1 MSKPT
6 NSLRYYYDLFKSLLN
21 RLDAPKTRV
30 VLLKHYFLSIYK
42 KSGGATE
49 SNVKQEEKV
58 ELLSD
63 FLRKQNQNKG
73 ADDEFQNDTE
83 GDFQYLDEY
92 NNVIELFYF
101 QSNGNLQSINAH
113 FSKEIEGFD
122 IELIFSQFKRF
133 LNGLQKRWCL

>member
-1 MSKPT
+1 MMSQST

-42 KSGGATE
+42 KSGGVTE
-49 SNVKQEEKV
+49 SNIKQEEKV

-73 ADDEFQNDTE
+73 ADDFQDNSED
-83 GDFQYLDEY
+83 DFQYFDEY

-113 FSKEIEGFD
+113 FSKEIDGFD

-133 LNGLQKRWCL
+133 LNGLQKR

>member
-1 MSKPT
+1 MSQPT

-83 GDFQYLDEY
+83 GNFQYLDEY

-133 LNGLQKRWCL
+133 LNGLQKR

>member
-1 MSKPT
+1 MSQPT

-49 SNVKQEEKV
+49 SNIKQEEKV

-101 QSNGNLQSINAH
+101 QSNGNLHSINTH

-133 LNGLQKRWCL
+133 LNGLQKR

>member
-1 MSKPT
+1 MSQPT

-73 ADDEFQNDTE
+73 ADDDFQNDNE
-83 GDFQYLDEY
+83 DDFQYLDEY

-122 IELIFSQFKRF
+122 IELIFAQFKRF
-133 LNGLQKRWCL
+133 LNGLQKR

>member
-1 MSKPT
+1 MSQPT

-73 ADDEFQNDTE
+73 ADDEFQNDIE

-101 QSNGNLQSINAH
+101 QSNGNLQSINTH
-113 FSKEIEGFD
+113 FFKEIEGFD

-133 LNGLQKRWCL
+133 LNGLQKR

>member
-1 MSKPT
+1 MSQST

-42 KSGGATE
+42 KSGGVTE
-49 SNVKQEEKV
+49 SNIKQEEKV

-73 ADDEFQNDTE
+73 TDDDDFQDNSED
-83 GDFQYLDEY
+83 DFQYFDEY

-113 FSKEIEGFD
+113 FSKEIDGFD

-133 LNGLQKRWCL
+133 LNGLQKR

>member
-73 ADDEFQNDTE
+73 ADNEFQNDTE

-133 LNGLQKRWCL
+133 LNGLQKR

>member
-1 MSKPT
+1 MSQPT

-113 FSKEIEGFD
+113 FSKEIDGFD

-133 LNGLQKRWCL
+133 LNGLQKR

>member
-101 QSNGNLQSINAH
+101 QSNGNLHSINGH

-133 LNGLQKRWCL
+133 LNGLQKR

>member
-42 KSGGATE
+42 KSSGATE

-63 FLRKQNQNKG
+63 FLRKQKQNKG

-133 LNGLQKRWCL
+133 LNGLQKR

>member
-1 MSKPT
+1 MSQPT

-73 ADDEFQNDTE
+73 ADDDFQDNSED
-83 GDFQYLDEY
+83 DFQYFDEY

-133 LNGLQKRWCL
+133 LNGLQKR

>member
-1 MSKPT
+1 MSQST

-42 KSGGATE
+42 KSGGVTE
-49 SNVKQEEKV
+49 SNIKQEEKV

-73 ADDEFQNDTE
+73 ADDDFQDNSED
-83 GDFQYLDEY
+83 DFQYFDEY
-92 NNVIELFYF
+92 NNIIELFYF

-113 FSKEIEGFD
+113 FSKEIDGFD

-133 LNGLQKRWCL
+133 LNGLQKR

>member
-1 MSKPT
+1 MMSQPT

-21 RLDAPKTRV
+21 RLDAPKTKV

-63 FLRKQNQNKG
+63 FLRKQKQNKG
-73 ADDEFQNDTE
+73 ADDDFQNDTE

-133 LNGLQKRWCL
+133 LNGLQKR

>member
-1 MSKPT
+1 MSQPT

-73 ADDEFQNDTE
+73 ADDEFQSDTE

-133 LNGLQKRWCL
+133 LNGLQKR

>member
-1 MSKPT
+1 MSQPT

-30 VLLKHYFLSIYK
+30 VLLKYYFLSIYK

-49 SNVKQEEKV
+49 SNIKQEEKV

-92 NNVIELFYF
+92 NNLIELFYF
-101 QSNGNLQSINAH
+101 QSNGNLHSINGH

-133 LNGLQKRWCL
+133 LNGLQKR

>member
-1 MSKPT
+1 MSQPT

-73 ADDEFQNDTE
+73 ADDEFPNDTE

-133 LNGLQKRWCL
+133 LNGLQKR

>member
-1 MSKPT
+1 MSQPT

-49 SNVKQEEKV
+49 SNIKQEEKV

-73 ADDEFQNDTE
+73 ADDFQNDNE
-83 GDFQYLDEY
+83 DDFQYLDEY

-133 LNGLQKRWCL
+133 LNGLQKR

>member
-122 IELIFSQFKRF
+122 IELIFSQFKGF
-133 LNGLQKRWCL
+133 LNGLQKR

>member
-1 MSKPT
+1 MSQST

-42 KSGGATE
+42 KSGGVTE
-49 SNVKQEEKV
+49 SNIKQEEKV

-73 ADDEFQNDTE
+73 ADDEPQDDID
-83 GDFQYLDEY
+83 GDFQYFDEY

-113 FSKEIEGFD
+113 FSKEINGFD

>member
-1 MSKPT
+1 MSQPT

-73 ADDEFQNDTE
+73 ADDEFQNDNE
-83 GDFQYLDEY
+83 DDFQYLDEY

-133 LNGLQKRWCL
+133 LNGLQKR

>member
-1 MSKPT
+1 MSQPT

-73 ADDEFQNDTE
+73 ADDDFQNDNE
-83 GDFQYLDEY
+83 DDFQYLDEY

-101 QSNGNLQSINAH
+101 PSNGNLQSINAH

-122 IELIFSQFKRF
+122 IELIFAQFKRF
-133 LNGLQKRWCL
+133 LNGLQKR

>member
-1 MSKPT
+1 MSQST

-21 RLDAPKTRV
+21 RLNAPKTRV

-42 KSGGATE
+42 KSGGVTE
-49 SNVKQEEKV
+49 SNIKQEEKV

-73 ADDEFQNDTE
+73 ADDEPQDDID
-83 GDFQYLDEY
+83 GDFQYFDEY

-113 FSKEIEGFD
+113 FSKEINGFD

-133 LNGLQKRWCL
+133 LNGLQKR

>member
-21 RLDAPKTRV
+21 RLDTPKTRV

-133 LNGLQKRWCL
+133 LNGLQKR

>member
-1 MSKPT
+1 MSQPT

-49 SNVKQEEKV
+49 SNIKQEEKV

-73 ADDEFQNDTE
+73 ADDDFQNDNE
-83 GDFQYLDEY
+83 DDFQYLDEY

-133 LNGLQKRWCL
+133 LNGLQKR

>member
-1 MSKPT
+1 MSQST

-21 RLDAPKTRV
+21 KLDAPKTRV

-133 LNGLQKRWCL
+133 LNGLQKR

>member
-1 MSKPT
+1 MSQST

-21 RLDAPKTRV
+21 QLNAPKTRV
-30 VLLKHYFLSIYK
+30 VLLKHYFLSIYN

-49 SNVKQEEKV
+49 GNVKQEEKV

-73 ADDEFQNDTE
+73 VDDIQDDLENDSP
-83 GDFQYLDEY
+83 YLDEY

-101 QSNGNLQSINAH
+101 QSNGNLKTINAY
-113 FSKEIEGFD
+113 FSKNIEGFD

-133 LNGLQKRWCL
+133 LNGLHKR

>member
-1 MSKPT
+1 MSQST

-42 KSGGATE
+42 KSGGVTE
-49 SNVKQEEKV
+49 SNIKQEEKV

-73 ADDEFQNDTE
+73 ADDEPQDDID
-83 GDFQYLDEY
+83 GDFQYFDEY

-113 FSKEIEGFD
+113 FSKEINGFD

-133 LNGLQKRWCL
+133 LNGLQKR

>member
-1 MSKPT
+1 MMSQST

-42 KSGGATE
+42 KSGGVTE
-49 SNVKQEEKV
+49 SNIKQEEKV

-73 ADDEFQNDTE
+73 AADDFQDNSED
-83 GDFQYLDEY
+83 DFQYFDEY

-113 FSKEIEGFD
+113 FSKEIDGFD

-133 LNGLQKRWCL
+133 LNGLQKR

>member
-1 MSKPT
+1 MSQST

-21 RLDAPKTRV
+21 QLNAPKTRV
-30 VLLKHYFLSIYK
+30 VLLKHYFLSIYN

-49 SNVKQEEKV
+49 GNVKQEEKV

-73 ADDEFQNDTE
+73 VDDIQDDLENDSP
-83 GDFQYLDEY
+83 YLDEY

-101 QSNGNLQSINAH
+101 QSNGNLKIINAY
-113 FSKEIEGFD
+113 FSKNIEGFD

-133 LNGLQKRWCL
+133 LNGLQKR

>member
-133 LNGLQKRWCL
+133 LNGLQKR

>member
-1 MSKPT
+1 MSQPT

-21 RLDAPKTRV
+21 RLDAHKTRV

-49 SNVKQEEKV
+49 SNIKQEEKV

-101 QSNGNLQSINAH
+101 QSNGNLHSINAH

-133 LNGLQKRWCL
+133 LNGLQKR

>member
-1 MSKPT
+1 MMSQST

-42 KSGGATE
+42 KSGGVTE
-49 SNVKQEEKV
+49 SNIKQEEKV

-73 ADDEFQNDTE
+73 ADDEPQDDID
-83 GDFQYLDEY
+83 GDFQYFDEY

-113 FSKEIEGFD
+113 FSKEIDGFD

-133 LNGLQKRWCL
+133 LNGLQKR

>member
-113 FSKEIEGFD
+113 FSKEIEGVD

-133 LNGLQKRWCL
+133 LNGLQKR

>member
-1 MSKPT
+1 MSQST

-42 KSGGATE
+42 KSGGVTE
-49 SNVKQEEKV
+49 SNIKQEEKV

-73 ADDEFQNDTE
+73 ADDEPQEDID
-83 GDFQYLDEY
+83 GDFQYFDEY

-113 FSKEIEGFD
+113 FSKEINGFD

-133 LNGLQKRWCL
+133 LNGLQKR

>member
-1 MSKPT
+1 MSQST

-21 RLDAPKTRV
+21 QLNAPKTRV
-30 VLLKHYFLSIYK
+30 VLLKHYFLSIYN
-42 KSGGATE
+42 KSGGSTE
-49 SNVKQEEKV
+49 GNVKQEEKV

-73 ADDEFQNDTE
+73 VDDIQDDLENDSP
-83 GDFQYLDEY
+83 YLDEY

-101 QSNGNLQSINAH
+101 QSNGNLKIINAY
-113 FSKEIEGFD
+113 FSKNIEGFD

-133 LNGLQKRWCL
+133 LNGLQKR

>member
-1 MSKPT
+1 MSQST

-42 KSGGATE
+42 KSGGVTE
-49 SNVKQEEKV
+49 SNIKQEEKV

-73 ADDEFQNDTE
+73 ADDDFQDNSED
-83 GDFQYLDEY
+83 DFQYFDEY

-133 LNGLQKRWCL
+133 LNGLQKR

>member
-1 MSKPT
+1 MMSQST

-42 KSGGATE
+42 KSGGVTE
-49 SNVKQEEKV
+49 SNIKQEEKV

-73 ADDEFQNDTE
+73 ADDDFQDNSED
-83 GDFQYLDEY
+83 DFQYFDEY

-113 FSKEIEGFD
+113 FSKEIDGFD

-133 LNGLQKRWCL
+133 LNGLQKR

>member
-1 MSKPT
+1 MSQST

-42 KSGGATE
+42 KSGGVTE
-49 SNVKQEEKV
+49 SNTKQEEKV

-73 ADDEFQNDTE
+73 ADDDLQDDID
-83 GDFQYLDEY
+83 GDFQYFDEY

-113 FSKEIEGFD
+113 FSKEINGFD

-133 LNGLQKRWCL
+133 LNGLQKR

>member
-1 MSKPT
+1 MSQST

-42 KSGGATE
+42 KSDGVTE
-49 SNVKQEEKV
+49 SNIKQEEKV

-73 ADDEFQNDTE
+73 ADDEPQDDID
-83 GDFQYLDEY
+83 GDFQYFDEY

-113 FSKEIEGFD
+113 FSKEINGFD

-133 LNGLQKRWCL
+133 LNGLQKR